1 MSTTQNTVSKLGRSI
16 KSINNNQNFAKTN
29 TNILV
34 SVICITYNHEN
45 FIAQALDSILSQE
58 TNFEFEVLVGND
70 TSSDRTGEIIN
81 EFVKKHKNIVF
92 LNREINL
99 GANKNFIELAKLV
112 KGKYVAICE
121 GDDYWTDTG
130 KLQAQVD
137 FMENNPEY
145 TICFHPVKIIYE
157 DNKTKF
163 HIFLKKNLNL

>member
-1 MSTTQNTVSKLGRSI
+1 MKNWQILYNELYDKGLFDHDWYTERYNDVRDVGLSPLEHYAKYGSKLGRSI

-81 EFVKKHKNIVF
+81 EFVKKHKN
-92 LNREINL
+92 
-99 GANKNFIELAKLV
+99 
-112 KGKYVAICE
+112 YC
-121 GDDYWTDTG
+121 
-130 KLQAQVD
+130 
-137 FMENNPEY
+137 
-145 TICFHPVKIIYE
+145 
-157 DNKTKF
+157 
-163 HIFLKKNLNL
+163 FLK